1 MNSIQRL
8 NTTQQLVIDIYE
20 HQNYRHRCPNETIG
34 MLAKIDSDKIPHF
47 IIGTLTATPY
57 EYEKLMSV
65 WCRLELMN
73 EQKRST

>member
-8 NTTQQLVIDIYE
+8 NTTQQLVRDIYE
-20 HQNYRHRCPNETIG
+20 HRNYMPFSGRGTISS
-34 MLAKIDSDKIPHF
+34 LAKIKAHKIPKF
-47 IIGTLTATPY
+47 LDGTLRATCY

-73 EQKRST
+73 EQKRSA